1 LADLIIKEN
10 FQFLYIGIL
19 YCKSY
24 EMVEIL
30 KAGINFLKSV
40 LSLFCEYLCVCVCGG
55 VVQAC
60 GGQMTT
66 FLSQFSSPLCDSQ
79 GLNSGHQG

>member
-1 LADLIIKEN
+1 MADLIIKEN

-55 VVQAC
+55 
-60 GGQMTT
+60 GGAGMWRSDDN
-66 FLSQFSSPLCDSQ
+66 FLESVLFSTV
-79 GLNSGHQG
+79 